1 MSLAELRAEL
11 RALRKESVKPVSRM
25 KKGDVSAELER
36 LRKMR
41 EETPA
46 PAAVPS
52 VKSKA
57 PESAKKF
64 IKAAKETEFPHSQ
77 KPHLAQHHA
86 HKESHHAGKAAAAPP
101 KKKAMTKAQ
110 LRAMLD
116 EMTSDDEE

>member
-41 EETPA
+41 EETPHA
-46 PAAVPS
+46 AAVPS
-52 VKSKA
+52 AKSKA
-57 PESAKKF
+57 PESAKTYV
-64 IKAAKETEFPHSQ
+64 KAAKETEFPHSQ
-77 KPHLAQHHA
+77 KPHLAQHHKHA
-86 HKESHHAGKAAAAPP
+86 EAHHAGKKAPAAP
-101 KKKAMTKAQ
+101 KKSAMSKAQ

-116 EMTSDDEE
+116 EMTSDEE